1 MFVVSKNCK
10 RFNSSV
16 MKHYLTPVTST
27 AKISVGLIW
36 LFHVSGLCGI
46 LFIDRELFL
55 ETTPINLFVTFIM
68 LFVNQTQMDKG
79 VALAAGFAFVMG
91 FAVEFLG
98 VNYGL
103 IFGEYAYGNN
113 LGLKIGGVPLLIG
126 ANWVMLTFITGA
138 VAALFFDRSPL
149 KAAVFGA
156 FLMVL
161 IDLVIEPVAP
171 KFDFWEFADVTAPLS
186 NYIGW
191 FLVAFPIQ
199 WIYQTQVKIKDR
211 VFSFH
216 LVLVQFFFFGA
227 FSLIQLAS

>member
-1 MFVVSKNCK
+1 
-10 RFNSSV
+10 
-16 MKHYLTPVTST
+16 MKDYLTPVTST

-68 LFVNQTQMDKG
+68 LFVNQPQMDRG

-91 FAVEFLG
+91 FFVEFLG
-98 VNYGL
+98 VNFGL
-103 IFGEYAYGNN
+103 IFGEYVYGNN

-126 ANWVMLTFITGA
+126 ANWVMLAFITGS
-138 VAALFFDRSPL
+138 VAAIFFDTSSL

-171 KFDFWEFADVTAPLS
+171 KFDFWEFADITAPLS

-199 WIYQTQVKIKDR
+199 WVYQTQVKIKDR

>member
-1 MFVVSKNCK
+1 MFVVSKNSK
-10 RFNSSV
+10 RFNSSA
-16 MKHYLTPVTST
+16 MKDYLIPVTST

-36 LFHVSGLCGI
+36 LFHISGLCGI

-68 LFVNQTQMDKG
+68 LFVNQPQMDRG
-79 VALAAGFAFVMG
+79 VALAASFAFIMG

-113 LGLKIGGVPLLIG
+113 LGFKVGGVPLLIG
-126 ANWVMLTFITGA
+126 ANWIMLTFITGA
-138 VAALFFDRSPL
+138 VASIFFNQSAF
-149 KAAVFGA
+149 KASVFGA
-156 FLMVL
+156 LLMVL

-171 KFDFWEFADVTAPLS
+171 KFDFWEFAAATAPVS

-199 WIYQTQVKIKDR
+199 WVYQNQVKIKDR

>member
-1 MFVVSKNCK
+1 
-10 RFNSSV
+10 
-16 MKHYLTPVTST
+16 MKDYLTPVTST

-36 LFHVSGLCGI
+36 LFHISGICGI

-68 LFVNQTQMDKG
+68 LFVNQPQMGRG

-138 VAALFFDRSPL
+138 VAALFSDRSPL

-171 KFDFWEFADVTAPLS
+171 KFDFWEFADITAPLS

-227 FSLIQLAS
+227 FGIIQLAS

>member
-1 MFVVSKNCK
+1 
-10 RFNSSV
+10 
-16 MKHYLTPVTST
+16 MKDYLTPVTST

-36 LFHVSGLCGI
+36 LFHISGICGI

-68 LFVNQTQMDKG
+68 LFVNQPQMDRG

-156 FLMVL
+156 SLMVL

-227 FSLIQLAS
+227 FGIIQLAS

>member
-10 RFNSSV
+10 RFNSSA
-16 MKHYLTPVTST
+16 MKDYLTPVTST

-36 LFHVSGLCGI
+36 LFHISGICGI

-68 LFVNQTQMDKG
+68 LFVNQPQMDRG

-171 KFDFWEFADVTAPLS
+171 KFDFWEFADVTAPL
-186 NYIGW
+186 
-191 FLVAFPIQ
+191 
-199 WIYQTQVKIKDR
+199 
-211 VFSFH
+211 
-216 LVLVQFFFFGA
+216 
-227 FSLIQLAS
+227 

>member
-10 RFNSSV
+10 RFNSSA
-16 MKHYLTPVTST
+16 MKDYLIPVTST

-36 LFHVSGLCGI
+36 LFHISGICGI

-68 LFVNQTQMDKG
+68 LFVNQPQMDRG

-171 KFDFWEFADVTAPLS
+171 KFDFLEFADVTAPLS

-227 FSLIQLAS
+227 FGIIQLAS

>member
-1 MFVVSKNCK
+1 
-10 RFNSSV
+10 
-16 MKHYLTPVTST
+16 MKDYLTPMTST
-27 AKISVGLIW
+27 VKISVGLIW
-36 LFHVSGLCGI
+36 LFHISGLCGI

-68 LFVNQTQMDKG
+68 LFVNQPQMDRG

-138 VAALFFDRSPL
+138 VATLFFDTSPL

-191 FLVAFPIQ
+191 FLVALPIQ
-199 WIYQTQVKIKDR
+199 WIYQTHVKIKDR

-227 FSLIQLAS
+227 FGIIQLAS

>member
-1 MFVVSKNCK
+1 
-10 RFNSSV
+10 
-16 MKHYLTPVTST
+16 MKDYLTPVTST

-68 LFVNQTQMDKG
+68 LFVNQPQMDRG

-91 FAVEFLG
+91 FSVEFLG
-98 VNYGL
+98 VNFGL
-103 IFGEYAYGNN
+103 IFGDYVYGNN

-126 ANWVMLTFITGA
+126 ANWVMLAFITGS
-138 VAALFFDRSPL
+138 VAAIFFDTSAL

-171 KFDFWEFADVTAPLS
+171 KFDFWEFADITAPLS

-199 WIYQTQVKIKDR
+199 WVYQTQVKIKDR

>member
-1 MFVVSKNCK
+1 
-10 RFNSSV
+10 
-16 MKHYLTPVTST
+16 MKDYLTPVTST

-68 LFVNQTQMDKG
+68 LFVNQPQMDRG
-79 VALAAGFAFVMG
+79 VALAAGFAFVIG
-91 FAVEFLG
+91 FSVEFLG
-98 VNYGL
+98 VNFGL
-103 IFGEYAYGNN
+103 IFGDYVYGNN

-126 ANWVMLTFITGA
+126 ANWVMLAFITGS
-138 VAALFFDRSPL
+138 VAAIFFDTSAL

-171 KFDFWEFADVTAPLS
+171 KFDFWEFADITAPLS

-199 WIYQTQVKIKDR
+199 WVYQTQVKIKDR

>member
-1 MFVVSKNCK
+1 
-10 RFNSSV
+10 
-16 MKHYLTPVTST
+16 MKDFLIPLTNTT
-27 AKISVGLIW
+27 KISVGLIW
-36 LFHVSGLCGI
+36 LFHISGLFGI

-68 LFVNQTQMDKG
+68 LFVNQPQMDKG
-79 VALAAGFAFVMG
+79 VALAAGFAFVVG

-103 IFGEYAYGNN
+103 IFGDYVYGNN
-113 LGLKIGGVPLLIG
+113 LGLKVGGVPLLIG

-138 VAALFFDRSPL
+138 VAAIFFNTYPI
-149 KAAVFGA
+149 KAAALGA

-171 KFDFWEFADVTAPLS
+171 KFDFWEFTDVTAPLS

-199 WIYQTQVKIKDR
+199 WVYQTKVKHKDR

-216 LVLVQFFFFGA
+216 LVLVQFFFFGV
-227 FSLIQLAS
+227 FCLIQLAS

>member
-10 RFNSSV
+10 RFNSSA
-16 MKHYLTPVTST
+16 MKDYLIPVTST

-36 LFHVSGLCGI
+36 LFHISGLCGI

-68 LFVNQTQMDKG
+68 LFVNQPQMDRG

-227 FSLIQLAS
+227 FGIIQLAS

>member
-1 MFVVSKNCK
+1 
-10 RFNSSV
+10 
-16 MKHYLTPVTST
+16 MKDYLTPVTST

-68 LFVNQTQMDKG
+68 LFVNQPQMDRG

-91 FAVEFLG
+91 FSVEFLG
-98 VNYGL
+98 VNFGL
-103 IFGEYAYGNN
+103 IFGDYVYGNN

-126 ANWVMLTFITGA
+126 ANWVMLAFITGS
-138 VAALFFDRSPL
+138 VAAIFFDTSAL

-161 IDLVIEPVAP
+161 IDLIIEPVAP
-171 KFDFWEFADVTAPLS
+171 KFDFWEFADITAPLS

-199 WIYQTQVKIKDR
+199 WVYQTQVKIKDR

>member
-1 MFVVSKNCK
+1 
-10 RFNSSV
+10 
-16 MKHYLTPVTST
+16 MKDYLTPVTST

-68 LFVNQTQMDKG
+68 LFVNQPQMDRS

-91 FAVEFLG
+91 LSVEFLG
-98 VNYGL
+98 VNFGL
-103 IFGEYAYGNN
+103 IFGDYVYGNN

-126 ANWVMLTFITGA
+126 ANWVMLAFITGS
-138 VAALFFDRSPL
+138 VAAIFFDTSAL

-161 IDLVIEPVAP
+161 IDLIIEPVAP
-171 KFDFWEFADVTAPLS
+171 KFDFWEFADITAPLS

-191 FLVAFPIQ
+191 FLVALPIQ
-199 WIYQTQVKIKDR
+199 WVYQTQVKIKDR

>member
-1 MFVVSKNCK
+1 
-10 RFNSSV
+10 
-16 MKHYLTPVTST
+16 MKDYLSPVTST

-68 LFVNQTQMDKG
+68 LFVNQPQMDRG

-91 FAVEFLG
+91 FSVEFLG
-98 VNYGL
+98 VNFGL
-103 IFGEYAYGNN
+103 IFGEYVYGNN

-138 VAALFFDRSPL
+138 VAALFSDRSPL

-199 WIYQTQVKIKDR
+199 WVYQTQVKIKDR

-227 FSLIQLAS
+227 FGIIQLAS

>member
-1 MFVVSKNCK
+1 
-10 RFNSSV
+10 
-16 MKHYLTPVTST
+16 MKDYLTPVTST

-68 LFVNQTQMDKG
+68 LFVNQPQMDRG

-91 FAVEFLG
+91 FSVEFLG
-98 VNYGL
+98 VNFGL
-103 IFGEYAYGNN
+103 IFGDYVYGNN

-126 ANWVMLTFITGA
+126 ANWVMLAFITGS
-138 VAALFFDRSPL
+138 VAATFFDTSVL

-199 WIYQTQVKIKDR
+199 WVYQTQVKIKDR

-216 LVLVQFFFFGA
+216 LVLVQFFFFGV

>member
-1 MFVVSKNCK
+1 
-10 RFNSSV
+10 
-16 MKHYLTPVTST
+16 MKDYLIPVTNT
-27 AKISVGLIW
+27 TKISVGLIW
-36 LFHVSGLCGI
+36 LFHISGLFGI

-55 ETTPINLFVTFIM
+55 ETTPINLFVTFIL
-68 LFVNQTQMDKG
+68 LFVNQPQMDKS
-79 VALAAGFAFVMG
+79 VALAAGFAFIVG
-91 FAVEFLG
+91 FAVEFFG
-98 VNYGL
+98 VNYGF

-113 LGLKIGGVPLLIG
+113 LGLKVGGVPLLIG
-126 ANWVMLTFITGA
+126 ANWVMLTFITGS
-138 VAALFFDRSPL
+138 VAAIFFKTSAIR
-149 KAAVFGA
+149 AAAFGA

-199 WIYQTQVKIKDR
+199 WVYQTQVQIKDR

-227 FSLIQLAS
+227 FSLIQSAS

>member
-1 MFVVSKNCK
+1 
-10 RFNSSV
+10 
-16 MKHYLTPVTST
+16 MKDYLTPVTST

-68 LFVNQTQMDKG
+68 LFVNQPQMDRG

-91 FAVEFLG
+91 FSVEFLG
-98 VNYGL
+98 VNFGL
-103 IFGEYAYGNN
+103 IFGDYVYGNN

-126 ANWVMLTFITGA
+126 ANWVMLAFITGS
-138 VAALFFDRSPL
+138 VAAIFFDTSAL

-161 IDLVIEPVAP
+161 IDLIIEPVAP
-171 KFDFWEFADVTAPLS
+171 KFDFWEFADITAPLS

-191 FLVAFPIQ
+191 FLVALPIQ
-199 WIYQTQVKIKDR
+199 WVYQTQVKIKDR

>member
-1 MFVVSKNCK
+1 
-10 RFNSSV
+10 
-16 MKHYLTPVTST
+16 MKDYLTPVTST

-68 LFVNQTQMDKG
+68 LFVNQPQMDRG

-91 FAVEFLG
+91 FSVEFLG
-98 VNYGL
+98 VNFGL
-103 IFGEYAYGNN
+103 IFGDYVYGNN

-126 ANWVMLTFITGA
+126 ANWVMLAFITGS
-138 VAALFFDRSPL
+138 VAATFFDTSVL

-171 KFDFWEFADVTAPLS
+171 KFDFWEFADITAPLS

-199 WIYQTQVKIKDR
+199 WVYQTQVKIKDC

>member
-1 MFVVSKNCK
+1 
-10 RFNSSV
+10 

-68 LFVNQTQMDKG
+68 LFVNQPQMDRG

-138 VAALFFDRSPL
+138 VAALFFDTSPL

-171 KFDFWEFADVTAPLS
+171 KFDFWKFADVTAPLS

>member
-1 MFVVSKNCK
+1 
-10 RFNSSV
+10 
-16 MKHYLTPVTST
+16 MKDYLTPVTST

-68 LFVNQTQMDKG
+68 LFVNQPQMDRS

-91 FAVEFLG
+91 LSVEFLG
-98 VNYGL
+98 VNFGL
-103 IFGEYAYGNN
+103 IFGDYVYGNN

-126 ANWVMLTFITGA
+126 ANWVMLAFITGS
-138 VAALFFDRSPL
+138 VAAIFFDTSAL

-171 KFDFWEFADVTAPLS
+171 KFDFWEFADITAPLS

-191 FLVAFPIQ
+191 FLVALPIQ
-199 WIYQTQVKIKDR
+199 WVYQTQVKIKDR